1 MEKFLHLLDS
11 FRWQDVVDIV
21 LNSYI
26 LFRFYVL
33 FRGTYVFRVLIAL
46 TLLWFFQ
53 QIAGYMGLIVTS
65 WVVQGIV
72 AVAALIIVVVFR
84 NEIRTVLQAKN
95 IRTILWGFAPKARL
109 APVDIIADSAFE
121 LARRRHGAIIVIPGE
136 EDIHELA
143 QGGLDWNGDI
153 SREMLLSVFFP
164 DNPVHDGAAIVEG
177 DRVSRVGAILP
188 LSRRDDLP
196 SHFGTRHRAALGLS
210 EMSDA
215 LVVVVSEERGEVS
228 LAKGTRLRG
237 IGSRRKLAQKL
248 EEHFGIAEEQGPHLK
263 KERLEISIAAL
274 VSLLF
279 IAGFWFSI
287 SQGLETLI
295 TFDVPIEYQNRDPN
309 REIVQTS
316 VNTVRLTLS
325 GSGTLIKSMRPDQ
338 VRVRLDLT
346 NTLVGQNHFSITSQN
361 ISLPPGIVLKG
372 VTPHNVSVDLDLT
385 IRKELPVQVDWAGR
399 LPENLILTEAIVEP
413 QRIEIVGS
421 RRVLETL
428 STVYTEKVFLDRLR
442 ENAGVLEAGLVLQPG
457 FKVAP
462 GSSDR
467 VLIKYITRRR
477 E

>member
-1 MEKFLHLLDS
+1 MEKLLHLFESL
-11 FRWQDVVDIV
+11 RWQDVVDIG

-53 QIAGYMGLIVTS
+53 QIAGYMGLIITS

-84 NEIRTVLQAKN
+84 NEIRNVLQAKN
-95 IRTILWGFAPKARL
+95 LRTILWGFAPKARP
-109 APVDIIADSAFE
+109 APVDVIADSAFE
-121 LARRRHGAIIVIPGE
+121 LARRNHGAIIVIPGE

-164 DNPVHDGAAIVEG
+164 DNPVHDGAAIIEG

-188 LSRRDDLP
+188 LSRREDLP
-196 SHFGTRHRAALGLS
+196 SHLGTRHRAALGLS
-210 EMSDA
+210 EISDA
-215 LVVVVSEERGEVS
+215 VVVVVSEERGEVS
-228 LAKGTRLRG
+228 LAKGARLRG

-248 EEHFGIAEEQGPHLK
+248 EEHFGLADEQGPHIN
-263 KERLEISIAAL
+263 KERIEISIAAL

-295 TFDVPIEYQNRDPN
+295 TFDVPIEYQNREPN
-309 REIVQTS
+309 MEIVQTS
-316 VNTVRLTLS
+316 VNTVRVTLS

-361 ISLPPGIVLKG
+361 ISLPPGIILKG
-372 VTPHNVSVDLDLT
+372 VTPHTISVDLDVT
-385 IRKELPVQVDWAGR
+385 VRKELPVQVDWTGR
-399 LPENLILTEAIVEP
+399 LPENLILTEASVEP
-413 QRIEIVGS
+413 QRVEIVGS

-442 ENAGVLEAGLVLQPG
+442 ENAGVLEASLALQPG

-467 VLIKYITRRR
+467 LLIKYITRRR

>member
-372 VTPHNVSVDLDLT
+372 VTPHNVSVDLDVT
-385 IRKELPVQVDWAGR
+385 VRKELPVQVDWAGR
-399 LPENLILTEAIVEP
+399 LPETLILTEAIVEP
-413 QRIEIVGS
+413 QRVEIVGS

-467 VLIKYITRRR
+467 ALIKYITRRR

>member
-1 MEKFLHLLDS
+1 L
-11 FRWQDVVDIV
+11 
-21 LNSYI
+21 
-26 LFRFYVL
+26 
-33 FRGTYVFRVLIAL
+33 
-46 TLLWFFQ
+46 
-53 QIAGYMGLIVTS
+53 
-65 WVVQGIV
+65 
-72 AVAALIIVVVFR
+72 
-84 NEIRTVLQAKN
+84 
-95 IRTILWGFAPKARL
+95 
-109 APVDIIADSAFE
+109 DIIADSAFE
-121 LARRRHGAIIVIPGE
+121 LARRNHGAIIVIPGE
-136 EDIHELA
+136 EDIRELA

-188 LSRRDDLP
+188 LSRREDLP

-210 EMSDA
+210 EISDA
-215 LVVVVSEERGEVS
+215 VVVVVSEERGEVS

-248 EEHFGIAEEQGPHLK
+248 EEHFGIADEQGPYQK
-263 KERLEISIAAL
+263 RERIEISIAAL

-346 NTLVGQNHFSITSQN
+346 NTLIGQNHFSITSQN
-361 ISLPPGIVLKG
+361 ITLPPGIVLKG
-372 VTPHNVSVDLDLT
+372 VTPHNVSVDLDVT
-385 IRKELPVQVDWAGR
+385 VRKELPVQVDWTGR
-399 LPENLILTEAIVEP
+399 LPENLTLTEASVEP
-413 QRIEIVGS
+413 QRVEIVGS

-467 VLIKYITRRR
+467 LLIKYITRRR